1 VLSLHHI
8 HCLGGAHAQAEST
21 GRAQILAMTRR
32 WSPRVATGVGSQK
45 TGVDPSAGL
54 CGRRTEGAQVQAY
67 RRLDTL
73 PAGRMSRGHFYS
85 STMLKR
91 CSPLGAPMRAL
102 PRLRSPTGT
111 RQTRQCLRY
120 AFRRRL
126 PLRALAWA
134 VRGSLCRHDQIVIVT
149 RRYEPEPAALDEFV
163 KRALSHDGREAAMRA
178 ELKEGVRGLFYH

>member
-1 VLSLHHI
+1 MVPPVWPRGLAAKR
-8 HCLGGAHAQAEST
+8 LGLTQVPVYVAEELK
-21 GRAQILAMTRR
+21 GHRCR
-32 WSPRVATGVGSQK
+32 
-45 TGVDPSAGL
+45 
-54 CGRRTEGAQVQAY
+54 AY

-102 PRLRSPTGT
+102 PHLRSPTGT

>member
-1 VLSLHHI
+1 
-8 HCLGGAHAQAEST
+8 
-21 GRAQILAMTRR
+21 M
-32 WSPRVATGVGSQK
+32 
-45 TGVDPSAGL
+45 
-54 CGRRTEGAQVQAY
+54 QVY

-85 STMLKR
+85 STLLKR

-126 PLRALAWA
+126 PVRALAWA
-134 VRGSLCRHDQIVIVT
+134 LRGSLCRHDQIVVVT
-149 RRYEPEPAALDEFV
+149 RRYEPEPTALDEFA
-163 KRALSHDGREAAMRA
+163 KRALSHDGREAAMRS